1 MHLST
6 ELPTAHPLQS
16 GEDPHSTAA
25 LAAVI
30 GRELGEYGADLE
42 FLLSLLAGATDRTPA
57 AVAVAVELQSTVHRA
72 QQLAAL
78 LQLTAG

>member
-6 ELPTAHPLQS
+6 ELPPAHPLDP
-16 GEDPHSTAA
+16 GENPYTTAA
-25 LAAVI
+25 LAEVI
-30 GRELGEYGADLE
+30 SKELGEYAVDLE

-57 AVAVAVELQSTVHRA
+57 ATAVAVELQNTYHRA

-78 LQLTAG
+78 LQDTAG